1 MPGRRQQNRD
11 EQCQSSQKGF
21 QEVRSWV
28 LTYPGRVF
36 RVPRNSQKAGLGL
49 TSENP
54 LMETTSMDSVVGGN
68 PPDRTSCFGRGP
80 EP

>member
-1 MPGRRQQNRD
+1 MRG
-11 EQCQSSQKGF
+11 
-21 QEVRSWV
+21 WV
-28 LTYPGRVF
+28 LTYPGCVF